1 MKEFK
6 VNKKAMY
13 FTKDNCGVNVFWR
26 DAIGRR
32 GFRFFF
38 AQLIKG
44 IKLLL

>member
-1 MKEFK
+1 MKELK
-6 VNKKAMY
+6 VDKKAMY
-13 FTKDNCGVNVFWR
+13 FTKDNYGVNVFWC

-32 GFRFFF
+32 GFRFFL